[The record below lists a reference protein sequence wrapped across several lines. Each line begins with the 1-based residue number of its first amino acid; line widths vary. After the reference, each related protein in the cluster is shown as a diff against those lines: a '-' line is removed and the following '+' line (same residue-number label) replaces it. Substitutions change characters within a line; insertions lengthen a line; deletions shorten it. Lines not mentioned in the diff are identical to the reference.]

1 MDYPKKINIEFENN
15 SMEVKGE
22 DAKNWYI
29 YYLNLSPNGFEQP
42 VNWTT
47 TSRKVN
53 IFYNILSILN
63 DQVVFML
70 LIIIITFIFLNIKWY
85 GYLWLLLVIGVR
97 LLYLYYM
104 KKQGK

>member
-42 VNWTT
+42 VYILILKWT
-47 TSRKVN
+47 V
-53 IFYNILSILN
+53 YN
-63 DQVVFML
+63 
-70 LIIIITFIFLNIKWY
+70 KY
-85 GYLWLLLVIGVR
+85 GAFCI
-97 LLYLYYM
+97 
-104 KKQGK
+104 Q